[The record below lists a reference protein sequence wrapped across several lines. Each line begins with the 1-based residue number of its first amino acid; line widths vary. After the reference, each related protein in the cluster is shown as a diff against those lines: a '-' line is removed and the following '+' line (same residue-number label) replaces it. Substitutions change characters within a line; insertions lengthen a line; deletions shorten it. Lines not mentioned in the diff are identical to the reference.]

1 MSASLQS
8 RQTAV
13 TDIDIA
19 GKRTRH
25 KSIRGS
31 RDMDKRAAFI
41 AGLLAAVISL
51 ALGMGVLQFMHD
63 NAMGLPRL
71 LATVVLGRGALDADV
86 TSATTALGAG
96 IAVHLVLGLV
106 FAFVISF
113 TLHRWGFWV
122 GLIGGALFGLAL
134 YAINT
139 YTMSRFFPD
148 FFYYRS
154 WFMVGLH
161 VVFGAL
167 CGGIYETLERDRRSI
182 YRD

>member
-1 MSASLQS
+1 
-8 RQTAV
+8 
-13 TDIDIA
+13 
-19 GKRTRH
+19 
-25 KSIRGS
+25 
-31 RDMDKRAAFI
+31 MDKRAATI
-41 AGLLAAVISL
+41 AGLFAAVISL
-51 ALGMGVLQFMHD
+51 LLGMGVLQYLHE
-63 NAMGLPRL
+63 NAFGLPRL
-71 LATVVLGRGALDADV
+71 LATIVLGRGALDADLTPNV
-86 TSATTALGAG
+86 TALTVGV
-96 IAVHLVLGLV
+96 AVHLVLGLV

-139 YTMSRFFPD
+139 YTMSRFFPE

-167 CGGIYETLERDRRSI
+167 CGGIYESLERDQQTSRYGRSI
-182 YRD
+182 YRS